1 MQKNLANPKPEQPHD
16 PKGNKEPNANRT
28 DFLLVRVR
36 VWIPHSCYMGA
47 RVSEPPKTLELP
59 KQILLR
65 FKYSTVLKLEIFC
78 FAQMGLFFICTHFNL
93 VKNDSQPSKMIVC
106 PKK

>member
-1 MQKNLANPKPEQPHD
+1 MKKRLE
-16 PKGNKEPNANRT
+16 
-28 DFLLVRVR
+28 
-36 VWIPHSCYMGA
+36 GA
-47 RVSEPPKTLELP
+47 ALELP
-59 KQILLR
+59 PGLTRPERILLR
-65 FKYSTVLKLEIFC
+65 FKYSTALKLEIFC